1 MKRLNFPR
9 PFLMAVLLA
18 SAALPAR
25 AASPSPSPSSLAP
38 SPASSAPSPA
48 NSPAP
53 GAKSPAPKPVDATAG
68 KEKTDYPSSF
78 MDYKLGMGLDDVKAA
93 LLKDSL
99 LDYNGDPDVTL
110 MPDRKQ
116 TLIDVQGP
124 SYIKRAS
131 FQFVDDKL
139 YTMVFHLDATKVDHY
154 SIFTSMSNKYGQPTS
169 LSPRETVWENDSVRV
184 SIERPLSVKYID
196 MKTYKDLIA
205 SGAAEKSLRELR
217 RDDFIGSF

>member
-1 MKRLNFPR
+1 MKRQSLP
-9 PFLMAVLLA
+9 LLVMI
-18 SAALPAR
+18 AALIAIQASLPAQAK
-25 AASPSPSPSSLAP
+25 AASPSPQAT
-38 SPASSAPSPA
+38 A
-48 NSPAP
+48 SPAP
-53 GAKSPAPKPVDATAG
+53 ARSPGAVAASPKPAEAKDG
-68 KEKTDYPSSF
+68 KDTTEYPSSF

-93 LLKDSL
+93 LLKDGL

-139 YTMVFHLDATKVDHY
+139 YTMVFHLDTTKVDHY

-169 LSPRETVWENDSVRV
+169 LSPKETVWENETVRV